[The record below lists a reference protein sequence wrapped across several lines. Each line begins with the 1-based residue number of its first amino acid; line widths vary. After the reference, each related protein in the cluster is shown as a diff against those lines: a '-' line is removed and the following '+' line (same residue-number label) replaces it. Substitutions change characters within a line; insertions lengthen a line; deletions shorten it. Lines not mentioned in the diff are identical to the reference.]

1 MAASVEE
8 ALRNVLNRM
17 EEAGFNINQ
26 EVKVA
31 VDEKLPFM
39 GYTSRRWQT
48 HVIVVSGFALK
59 SPMLEGLLTH
69 ELSHVYR
76 NITNHPSHSEPL
88 IADLMRLFIDDHK
101 LDKKYEQ
108 GILHQAIN
116 HIQDLY
122 ADDLSIKVL
131 TAHPTTPPGLQQLGE
146 FFLGWIKEDPSR
158 SAAHRRDQWTNA
170 SALLNNCFAISN
182 MERHGITESQI
193 EKAKASNNQFLKQI
207 KPNGGT
213 WFEYFNKFMVD
224 LKEEVSEAEFREQM
238 IEYLRNF
245 LNLVGAL

>member
-1 MAASVEE
+1 MTSSVEE
-8 ALRNVLNRM
+8 ALRNVLDKM
-17 EEAGFNINQ
+17 EQAGFEINQ

-48 HVIVVSGFALK
+48 HLIVVSGFALK

-88 IADLMRLFIDDHK
+88 IEDLMRLFIDDHK

-108 GILHQAIN
+108 GILHQVIN

-122 ADDLSIKVL
+122 ADDVSIRVL
-131 TAHPTTPPGLQQLGE
+131 TAHPTTAPDLQQLGE
-146 FFLGWIKEDPSR
+146 FFLGWIKENPSR
-158 SAAHRRDQWTNA
+158 SKAHRRDQWTNA
-170 SALLNNCFAISN
+170 SILLNNCFAISN

-193 EKAKASNNQFLKQI
+193 EKAKAINNRFLKQI
-207 KPNGGT
+207 KPNGAI
-213 WFEYFNKFMVD
+213 WFEYFNKFMVG
-224 LKEEVSEAEFREQM
+224 LKEDVSEDEFREQM
-238 IEYLRNF
+238 REYLRNF
-245 LNLVGAL
+245 LDVVSNI